1 MRVRVP
7 LLTIGIRAKL
17 SCSLNISCSPP
28 SRASPHTQSA
38 ARAPTVPSS
47 PAKTSSLSSKT
58 ASSTRNDPSLAH
70 HVPTLG
76 HFECVAPAGGRG
88 LHGTRTERAAAAAT
102 ATAVR
107 AARLAAAELTAA
119 RVEVE
124 AAEAVDAARA
134 AAAELEA
141 LRGSRAGSSASIDD
155 NTDKELR
162 LAREAA
168 REQAAEWAAAHPH
181 GACVAAAQI
190 GADAP
195 TPLRARA
202 HATAAQ
208 TGVDTPALLPAAAT
222 ESTEIAASTG
232 GVALPPWIGT
242 MVAAGPGHCQG
253 HRSQRWVAYPHQD
266 QLRRVGH
273 GDEGRA
279 PGLPHVGSSS
289 VRQH

>member
-1 MRVRVP
+1 M
-7 LLTIGIRAKL
+7 
-17 SCSLNISCSPP
+17 
-28 SRASPHTQSA
+28 
-38 ARAPTVPSS
+38 
-47 PAKTSSLSSKT
+47 
-58 ASSTRNDPSLAH
+58 
-70 HVPTLG
+70 
-76 HFECVAPAGGRG
+76 GGRG

-242 MVAAGPGHCQG
+242 MVAAEAECDRKLCVLHT
-253 HRSQRWVAYPHQD
+253 D
-266 QLRRVGH
+266 N
-273 GDEGRA
+273 GDEFTAAEFASYCEDEGVQCHYSA
-279 PGLPHVGSSS
+279 PYNPQQNDVVERRNQTTREISTGVGSCTVAAASVGSSWCDTKQQAS
-289 VRQH
+289 SHAPTHTGGAVGTAFGHVYGYNAK